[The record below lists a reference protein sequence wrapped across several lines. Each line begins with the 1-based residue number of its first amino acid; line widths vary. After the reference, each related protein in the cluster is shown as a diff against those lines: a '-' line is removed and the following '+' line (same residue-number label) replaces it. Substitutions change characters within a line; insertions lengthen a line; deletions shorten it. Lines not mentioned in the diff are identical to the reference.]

1 MLIIF
6 KNKLKKYHTS
16 VDDKIIFKLIFQVFC
31 IGYLIQTL
39 LLHIDNNIS
48 KLDCNLTLQ
57 KKLNNI
63 QVLKTILCS
72 RIHNISLLNLSM
84 YRIHRNANGLKF
96 FLPTNAKH
104 KIIFKLIF

>member
-57 KKLNNI
+57 KKTNVTDKLIDYSMEFDYAFDTINNI
-63 QVLKTILCS
+63 
-72 RIHNISLLNLSM
+72 R
-84 YRIHRNANGLKF
+84 
-96 FLPTNAKH
+96 
-104 KIIFKLIF
+104 